1 MKILSLVIYCLMF
14 SFAHAQTEYFVS
26 PTGNDTNPGT
36 ELQPWK
42 TLQQAF
48 NASTAGST
56 VFIKGGIY
64 NEKCTLNVSGN
75 SVDGFIAFRPF
86 EDDTV
91 IMDGTGKTGD
101 QIILIEE
108 KSYVKIIGLEIRN
121 NLNQAFGS
129 GIWVKGGGSHI
140 ELRNNTIHDMR
151 RAGAGDCMAIS
162 IYGTSNTSLSNIV
175 VDSNIIYDCEPG
187 HSEALTL
194 NGNVDTFWVTNNL
207 VHDVN
212 NIGID
217 MIGGEGTCPTPS
229 LDAVRN
235 GVCRGNIVYNAHS
248 LYGGGYAA
256 GIYVDGGINI
266 IVENNASYSND
277 VGIEIGCENQG
288 RVSSGMIVRNN
299 LVFDNEKRG
308 IGIGGYDYPATGKV
322 TTTSILNN
330 TCFNNDTEG
339 TGAGELIVEYTEDCI
354 IKNNIFYSSSQN
366 RLMTTMVG
374 NSTGN
379 IFDYNLWF
387 APGGVNSATIDYA
400 GTVYTGFNNYKTG
413 TGQDANSTFANPLFV
428 SNTLPNPDLRLQD
441 GSPAIDAG
449 DPAFVPA
456 SGETDYDGN
465 PRVDNARV
473 DCGAF
478 EKVQTVVTVPLLL
491 QPENNT
497 VLVSSNQT
505 FIWTSSDSGTTYH
518 LQVAHD
524 SLFQSLLSND
534 SILVNTSTQISLT
547 VNGTYFW
554 RVRAKLN
561 NVCSPWSSIRKFT
574 YASANKWFLVSVP
587 LRVSDPR
594 RTTLFPTAISEA
606 FSFDKNAGYTIQDSL
621 ENGVGYWL
629 KFGADQTSNITGDS
643 IFADTLDV
651 VEGWNLI
658 GTLSV
663 PTQSNT
669 IITEGTTLQSSFYE
683 FENGYNQ
690 TETLQ
695 PLKGYWIKVNDDG
708 QLLLNSTI
716 PSKPNH

>member
-1 MKILSLVIYCLMF
+1 MF
-14 SFAHAQTEYFVS
+14 SVVHSQTEYYVS
-26 PTGNDTNPGT
+26 TAGNDTNSGT
-36 ELQPWK
+36 EIFPWK
-42 TLQQAF
+42 TLQKAF
-48 NASTAGST
+48 NSATAGST
-56 VFIKGGIY
+56 VFIKSGIY
-64 NEKCTLNVSGN
+64 NEKDTVHVSGN
-75 SVDGFIAFRPF
+75 SVDGFLTFRPF

-91 IMDGTGKTGD
+91 ILDGTGRAGD
-101 QIILIEE
+101 QMILIED
-108 KSYVKIIGLEIRN
+108 KSYIRIIGLEIRN
-121 NLNQAFGS
+121 NLNQSFGS
-129 GIWVKGGGSHI
+129 GIWVKGNGNHI

-235 GVCRGNIVYNAHS
+235 GICRGNIVYNAHS

-266 IVENNASYSND
+266 IVENNRSYSND

-299 LVFDNEKRG
+299 LVYDNDKRG
-308 IGIGGYDYPATGKV
+308 IGIGGYDFPATGKV

-339 TGAGELIVEYTEDCI
+339 TGAGELIIEYTEDCI
-354 IKNNIFYSSSQN
+354 IKNNIFYSTSQN

-374 NSTGN
+374 NTSGN
-379 IFDYNLWF
+379 VLDYNLWY
-387 APGGVNSATIDYA
+387 ASGGVNLATIDYA
-400 GTVYTGFNNYKTG
+400 GTVYTGFNTYKSG
-413 TGQDANSTFANPLFV
+413 TGQDANSAFTNPLYV
-428 SNTLPNPDLRLQD
+428 SNSLPNPDLHLQD
-441 GSPAIDAG
+441 GSPAIDG
-449 DPAFVPA
+449 GEPAFVPD

-465 PRVDNARV
+465 PRVDNSRV
-473 DCGAF
+473 DCGAY
-478 EKVQTVVTVPLLL
+478 EKVLLIVTAPTLI
-491 QPENNT
+491 QPENNAI
-497 VLVSSNQT
+497 LSSSNQT
-505 FIWTSSDSGTTYH
+505 LLWTSSDSGTNYH
-518 LQVAHD
+518 VQVSTD
-524 SLFQSLLSND
+524 SLFQSLIIND
-534 SILVNTSTQISLT
+534 STLVDTSKQIQLT
-547 VNGTYFW
+547 INGTYFW

-561 NVCSPWSSIRKFT
+561 NVKSDWSATRKFT
-574 YASANKWFLVSVP
+574 YASVNKWFLVSVP
-587 LRVSDPR
+587 LLVSDSR

-606 FSFDKNAGYTIQDSL
+606 FSFNNNTGYTVEDSL
-621 ENGVGYWL
+621 QNGIGYWL

-643 IFADTLDV
+643 IFADTLEV

-658 GTLSV
+658 GTISIPV
-663 PTQSNT
+663 QTSS
-669 IITEGTTLQSSFYE
+669 IIAEGTTLQSSFYE

-690 TETLQ
+690 TEILQ
-695 PLKGYWIKVNDDG
+695 PLKGYWIKVSG
-708 QLLLNSTI
+708 EGKLILNSTMQ
-716 PSKPNH
+716 SLPNH